1 MQQVAR
7 PRKRNRQFSLPSF
20 FWLAGLTLIGIIT
33 LSLATNKQVSASDP
47 RPAQA
52 ARLNGWTMAS
62 FPVENFLAYTSPFGY
77 RASAT
82 GGYGSEFH
90 SGLDM
95 AAPEGSYIRNWW
107 TGQVVEVSDNTA
119 CGTAIKIQSGD
130 WTHVYCHMQGHA
142 ETSASGRYL
151 IDREGGIQIWEGQQ
165 VPTGARIGR
174 VGMSGRTT
182 GPHLHW
188 GVKYANEYIDPARV
202 LKAMYNQQAGAGAT
216 ASNYQPQRD

>member
-1 MQQVAR
+1 MQQVFQLR
-7 PRKRNRQFSLPSF
+7 RFRLRRDSLPSF
-20 FWLAGLTLIGIIT
+20 LLLAALTLIGLIILGN
-33 LSLATNKQVSASDP
+33 LSGERVSASDIP
-47 RPAQA
+47 PNQVASVNYWKA
-52 ARLNGWTMAS
+52 AS

-90 SGLDM
+90 SGLDI

-107 TGQVVEVSDNTA
+107 AGQVVEVSDNTL
-119 CGTAIKIQSGD
+119 CGTSIKIQSGD
-130 WTHVYCHMQGHA
+130 WKHVYCHMKGHT
-142 ETSASGRYL
+142 ETTANGNYL

-165 VPTGARIGR
+165 LPTGARIGR
-174 VGMSGRTT
+174 VGMTGRTT

-202 LKAMYNQQAGAGAT
+202 LQAMYSPQPARQS
-216 ASNYQPQRD
+216 ASNYSQQRD